1 MKYEAENTEEN
12 GADAYDSKEVPKI
25 KRKVEGAVGD
35 FFIKYNF
42 QHTGWSSD
50 ELEDAQVHAP
60 RQLLEEESMRV
71 HKSFRNVRNDW
82 AVLYPEVESFH
93 DGDIDLMYLLPILIG
108 KVYNQMIEEDKGET
122 TSNYVFIPLK
132 ENTYKFQIGCLNAE
146 IHNERMI
153 SVCNYVV
160 TEGNTLLSDNNI

>member
-1 MKYEAENTEEN
+1 MC
-12 GADAYDSKEVPKI
+12 
-25 KRKVEGAVGD
+25 
-35 FFIKYNF
+35 
-42 QHTGWSSD
+42 
-50 ELEDAQVHAP
+50 
-60 RQLLEEESMRV
+60 
-71 HKSFRNVRNDW
+71 NDW
-82 AVLYPEVESFH
+82 TVIYPKVESFH